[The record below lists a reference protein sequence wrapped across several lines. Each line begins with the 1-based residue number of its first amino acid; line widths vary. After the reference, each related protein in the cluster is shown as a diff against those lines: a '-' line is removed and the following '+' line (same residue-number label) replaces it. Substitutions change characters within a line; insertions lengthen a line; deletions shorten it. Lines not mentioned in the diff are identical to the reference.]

1 MRPHVL
7 FLILIMITGC
17 AKQLQVSLPVVGGS
31 LGGSIPALNG
41 IVFHQNENSF
51 ISSAYAVPVCNASV
65 YARLYPLQA
74 DGTLEENPIA
84 SVEVENGR
92 YDFPKS
98 ALPLLTSANVSHQ
111 VVIEGCDQYLSRPI
125 TDLNNS
131 QNITWQSSLI
141 GSATYADLNKTLY
154 QTDRPTVKS
163 LIDSLTGPSVLG
175 AYTNLDSTSSL
186 SSQFTS
192 AFADTHTKLLESH
205 PMVTLSSFPS
215 MGNEG
220 LSNSFTVSAMHFDPS
235 YTIAYEWHLDG
246 VEQSTAAS
254 WAYIP
259 SADSSGNH
267 TITLFV
273 GKDVG
278 TFHVDRAKPF
288 YTVTKTFQ
296 VIDTIPAAPLNFTIP
311 AMTNV
316 ANISA
321 SVATG
326 AALANCA
333 SFQYFLLRD
342 TAGTPSASDPDF
354 SRTCVTNTTQVEN
367 FTLTGADG
375 TKTVYLWTKD
385 TAGNVSSSSQ
395 SRTIMLDRVLPTAT
409 LGGVVSTYGG
419 GKTLSFNY
427 TSSDAH
433 SGLASVELFLSYN
446 ASAYASVK
454 TLTFGGTT
462 DSFTLPVTDAT
473 DARIRIVATDLAG
486 NIQTVTSAAF
496 TIDSTAPAAPAFTL
510 ASAAN
515 TNNTTISF
523 NATCTGISEVLIG
536 ESVTASD
543 TTGWVPC
550 TASMSTVISGTTQ
563 GTRSIRIY
571 ARDAVQN
578 VSPATTINVNFDNT
592 VPTVSITAQPAALSS
607 ETSFN
612 FQFSG
617 TDNITAPGSLT
628 FQCALNG
635 GSFASCSSP
644 HATTGYTAGNNTFY
658 VRSYDQV
665 GNVSTT
671 ASYTWDH
678 NTTQPT
684 ISFTS
689 VASLTP
695 ANSNSLAARSI
706 TVGGT
711 GISSYKYT
719 VIRSGACSAV
729 DFSALSE
736 ITLSGNQ
743 TFSFTPTTDGTYQ
756 VCAIG
761 KSTYGVWQLDA
772 NASASPVL
780 TIDTVVPTFSSL
792 ALSPA
797 PVATSTTPSVSGIT
811 KVSTTVTLHIDSPT
825 CVSSALASVT
835 SHASTGAFSLTA
847 TALSVDNAHNYYV
860 KSTDSS
866 GNTLCSSAL
875 PYTLD
880 RVNPVV
886 SFTFLDGGE
895 VVKGSQ
901 ATAIT
906 YTATDLNMATT
917 PISLEYSLN
926 NGVNWTQIAT
936 GQTNSGT
943 YSWNMPG
950 FNSTTAKIRITA
962 IDRAGNTFTKESTST
977 FTIDSSAPIVTLT
990 TLTGG
995 QVVRAGTAQA
1005 INWTA
1010 SDNNTTGNWITLSYS
1025 SDSGITWTAITSTT
1039 NTGSYS
1045 WTVPAAVDSSTYRVK
1060 VTATDRVGQVTESA
1074 SGSNIIVDSTAPTVT
1089 LTSFTGGQA
1098 VLGNS
1103 NQTITWNASDANF
1116 GSTPITLHL
1125 STNSGSTWSTIAS
1138 NLPNTG
1144 SYSWYTN
1151 VPDAGT
1157 YRVRVTATDAAGI
1170 NNTSSST
1177 SDFVVSTQAPN
1188 LSQTTRSSPYY
1199 SRTDTSVTFG
1209 GTCDTGYTITITG
1222 AESTTLACPAGT
1234 WSWTTATQSTDASRT
1249 YNFSQTN
1256 AVLTLTISAI
1266 WVRDTVAPSLTSV
1279 NINNGN
1285 AQTPAPMVSV
1295 AVTTPET
1302 GLSVRLANSSSTFS
1316 SCQAQYADN
1325 NWQPQSGL
1333 TTNFSH
1339 LLSSGDGDKK
1349 VCVWAKDQAGNVST
1363 ISPAAGTANV
1373 DMDTITYASGNP
1385 PRVVAFEAVNDGGG
1399 AFQGM
1404 NNAYQNDPLK
1414 ITWTV
1419 TDVESLDNNPVL
1431 LDYTLNGTTWT
1442 PIEAGFGGLSGNPT
1456 SYTHTYYGFS
1466 APTANFFRVRI
1477 RVKDSAGNISS
1488 ELMSKAFNTSPWTV
1502 VAGNPGRGVGGSAK
1516 SAYVTRSNT
1525 QFTNVAMNPLNGDV
1539 YFIDHGFGV
1548 KKMSGA
1554 TGIVSLF
1561 IRYDGSNLGT
1571 SGTLDSTKALDT
1583 QSMRLLFDNK
1593 GFLYLFVSN
1602 AYLVY
1607 NEYPDRVYR
1616 INTSTLEYTTYL
1628 GTGMGNSTG
1637 INPADA
1643 FVFMSSAL
1651 AFDEA
1656 NSLYFTSSCTPGV
1669 RFVRGGSTSNT
1680 VLMKVTQNPDGT
1692 PGTVTRVAGNCTR
1705 GTPTSGVAAI
1715 SNPFNDANDGP
1726 WQMLLTVW
1734 GNGRFIYYTDGQGR
1748 GFKIID
1754 GISYKSALNIGYG
1767 GMVYDPVSGLIKSA
1781 NEGTIRHTVP
1791 NLSGDNGETIT
1802 DIMNGQGTGATCAD
1816 DGTAAAQVCGS
1827 MNGGVISSSGKFFF
1841 IEGLDGGLNRLRYLD
1856 DNNNIQ
1862 TLLGAQSFSGA
1873 GQLPSNAKG
1882 GFAGIH
1888 YKKSTD
1894 PLSLVYPE
1902 GLYFME
1908 RFGGVFGYFTDTT
1921 TVKLLGNQSGTGPS
1935 YGTPLASNQ
1944 SLGALAEQHIGAQ
1957 SSMFFDRN
1965 GKIWLRNHHAKI
1977 STLDEN
1983 MILTDRTPSP
1993 GGNWNVSNEGG
2004 DPRSYSVWPYGG
2016 WGNLVVKDDG
2026 KLLLIGGDY
2035 DPSDPNPTR
2044 QDTRGMIKIFDYES
2058 NVIKYVIGNS
2068 AGPGFTS
2075 DQPSP
2080 GSVKNAAMDN
2090 CMNNHCSTYYDQ
2102 STDRVYFSERGRVRY
2117 ITNPENP
2124 SLHTLVTVFNN
2135 PNGDIWNFTLSP
2147 NKKYIM
2153 YVLSNGRLYCHAI
2166 SAADNSAICNN
2177 DPNLHTTL
2185 GPPPGLSHISK
2196 GGNQLTWRNDSILYI
2211 STYMGE
2217 IYQYI
2222 LYH

>member
-7 FLILIMITGC
+7 FLILILITAC
-17 AKQLQVSLPVVGGS
+17 AKQLQVNLPAIGGG

-41 IVFHQNENSF
+41 IVFHQDENSL
-51 ISSAYAVPVCNASV
+51 ISSAYAVPVCNTSV
-65 YARLYPLQA
+65 YARLYPLKA
-74 DGTLEENPIA
+74 DGTLEEDPIV

-92 YDFPKS
+92 YDFPKGT
-98 ALPLLTSANVSHQ
+98 LPLLTSANVSHQ

-125 TDLNNS
+125 TDINTI
-131 QNITWQSSLI
+131 QNVTWQSSLI
-141 GSATYADLNKTLY
+141 GSATNAGLNKTLY

-163 LIDSLTGPSVLG
+163 LIDSLNGPSVLG

-205 PMVTLSSFPS
+205 PTVTLSAFPS

-220 LSNSFTVSAMHFDPS
+220 LSNSFTASAMHFDPS

-259 SADSSGNH
+259 TANSSGNH

-288 YTVTKTFQ
+288 YTVSKTFQ
-296 VIDTIPAAPLNFTIP
+296 VMDTIPAAPLNFTIP
-311 AMTNV
+311 TVTNV

-321 SVATG
+321 NVATG
-326 AALANCA
+326 ASLVNCA
-333 SFQYFLLRD
+333 SFSYFLFKD
-342 TAGTPSASDPDF
+342 TAGAPSATDPDF
-354 SRTCVTNTTQVEN
+354 SRTCATNATQVEN

-375 TKTVYLWTKD
+375 TKTLYLWTKD
-385 TAGNVSSSSQ
+385 AAGNVSSSSQ

-409 LGGVVSTYGG
+409 LTGVGSIYGG

-427 TSSDAH
+427 SSSDAH
-433 SGLASVELFLSYN
+433 SGLATVELFLSYN
-446 ASAYASVK
+446 ASAFASVK
-454 TLTFGGTT
+454 SLSLGGTS
-462 DSFTLPVTDAT
+462 DSFTLPVVNAT
-473 DARIRIVATDLAG
+473 DAKLRIVATDSAG
-486 NIQTVTSAAF
+486 NIQTVTSSDF
-496 TIDSTAPAAPAFTL
+496 TIDSTAPGAPAFTL
-510 ASAAN
+510 ASASN

-563 GTRSIRIY
+563 GSRSIRIY

-592 VPTVSITAQPAALSS
+592 IPTVSITAQLSAQSS

-635 GSFASCSSP
+635 GSYASCTSA
-644 HATTGYTAGNNTFY
+644 HTASGFVTGNNTFY

-695 ANSNSLAARSI
+695 AYSNSLAARSI

-711 GISSYKYT
+711 GIESYKYT
-719 VIRSGACSAV
+719 IIRSGACSAV

-761 KSTYGVWQLDA
+761 KSNFGVWQLDA

-780 TIDTVVPTFSSL
+780 HIDTVVPTFSSL
-792 ALSPA
+792 VLAPA
-797 PVATSTTPSVSGIT
+797 PVATTTTPSVTGVT
-811 KVSTTVTLHIDSPT
+811 KVSSTVTLHIDSPT

-847 TALSVDNAHNYYV
+847 TALSVDNAHNYYI
-860 KSTDSS
+860 KSTDNS

-906 YTATDLNMATT
+906 YTATDANMATT
-917 PISLEYSLN
+917 PITLEYSLN

-936 GQTNSGT
+936 AQTNSGT

-962 IDRAGNTFTKESTST
+962 VDRAGNTFTKESTST

-995 QVVRAGTAQA
+995 QVVRAGAAQA

-1025 SDSGITWTAITSTT
+1025 SDSGVTWTAITSTT

-1060 VTATDRVGQVTESA
+1060 VTATDRVGQITEAASA
-1074 SGSNIIVDSTAPTVT
+1074 SNFKVDSTAPTVL

-1116 GSTPITLHL
+1116 GSTPITIQL
-1125 STNSGSTWSTIAS
+1125 SSNSGSTWSTLAS

-1144 SYSWYTN
+1144 SYSWYTS
-1151 VPDAGT
+1151 VPDSNT

-1170 NNTSSST
+1170 SNTSSST

-1188 LSQTTRSSPYY
+1188 LSQTTRSSPHY

-1266 WVRDTVAPSLTSV
+1266 WVRDTVAPAITAV
-1279 NINNGN
+1279 NINSSNL
-1285 AQTPAPMVSV
+1285 QTPAPMVSV
-1295 AVTTPET
+1295 AVTSEA
-1302 GLSVRLANSSSTFS
+1302 GINVRLANATSTVA

-1325 NWQPQSGL
+1325 NWQTQSVA
-1333 TTNFSH
+1333 TTIYNH

-1349 VCVWAKDQAGNVST
+1349 VCAWAKDQAGNVSV
-1363 ISPAAGTANV
+1363 ISPADGTANV

-1385 PRVVAFEAVNDGGG
+1385 PRVISFEVINDGGG

-1404 NNAYQNDPLK
+1404 NNAYQNDPLR
-1414 ITWTV
+1414 ITWNV
-1419 TDVESLDNNPVL
+1419 TDVESLDNNPVM
-1431 LDYTLNGTTWT
+1431 LDYTLDGSTWS
-1442 PIEAGFGGLSGNPT
+1442 PIEAAYGGLTGNPS
-1456 SYTHTYYGFS
+1456 SYTHSYYGFS
-1466 APTANFFRVRI
+1466 APSSSFFRVRI
-1477 RVKDSAGNISS
+1477 RAKDSAGNISS
-1488 ELMSKAFNTSPWTV
+1488 ELMGKAFNTSPWTV
-1502 VAGNPGRGVGGSAK
+1502 IAGNPGRGVGGSAK
-1516 SAYVTRSNT
+1516 STLITKSQQ
-1525 QFTNVAMNPLNGDV
+1525 QFGTFTMNPVNGDV
-1539 YFIDHGFGV
+1539 FFIDSGV
-1548 KKMSGA
+1548 GLKKMSGA
-1554 TGIVSLF
+1554 TGIVSMF
-1561 IRYDGSNLGT
+1561 IPHCANNLST
-1571 SGTLDSTKALDT
+1571 SGGTISSGSCLST
-1583 QSMRLLFDNK
+1583 QSMRILFDNK
-1593 GFLYLFVSN
+1593 GFLYIFTFN
-1602 AYLVY
+1602 QYLVY
-1607 NEYPDRVYR
+1607 NENSERVLR
-1616 INTSTLEYTTYL
+1616 VNPTTLEYTSYL
-1628 GTGMGNSTG
+1628 GAGTSNSTG
-1637 INPADA
+1637 SNPSNA
-1643 FVFMSSAL
+1643 FVMMTNGI
-1651 AFDEA
+1651 AFDES
-1656 NSLYFTSSCTPGV
+1656 NSLYYISSCSPGV
-1669 RFVRGGSTSNT
+1669 RFARTQTTSHV
-1680 VLMKVTQNPDGT
+1680 VLMKVTQNSDGT
-1692 PGTVTRVAGNCTR
+1692 PGIVTRIAGNCTH
-1705 GTPTSGVAAI
+1705 GIPVSGVAAI
-1715 SNPFNDANDGP
+1715 SNPYSNATDGP
-1726 WQMLLTVW
+1726 WDINIAVW
-1734 GNGRFIYYTDGQGR
+1734 GNGRYIYYTDGQGN
-1748 GFKIID
+1748 GYKIID
-1754 GISYKSALNIGYG
+1754 GVSYKANFNFNTSG
-1767 GMVYDPVSGLIKSA
+1767 GMMYDPITNRIRSA
-1781 NEGTIRHTVP
+1781 FWSIRETVP
-1791 NLSGDNGETIT
+1791 NISPADNGEVTT
-1802 DIMNGQGTGATCAD
+1802 DIITGGGSGTNCAD
-1816 DGTAAAQVCGS
+1816 DGIPAAQVCGVFY
-1827 MNGGVISSSGKFFF
+1827 GGTMSSSGKYFFA
-1841 IEGLDGGLNRLRYLD
+1841 EGSEGGLSRLRYLD
-1856 DNNNIQ
+1856 DGGNIQ
-1862 TLLGAQSFSGA
+1862 TLIGAQSFTGI
-1873 GQLPSNAKG
+1873 GQHPSNAKG
-1882 GFAGIH
+1882 GFGGLH

-1894 PLSLVYPE
+1894 PLSLVFPE

-1908 RFGGVFGYFTDTT
+1908 RFGGVLGYFTDTT
-1921 TVKLLGNQSGTGPS
+1921 TVKVMGNQSGSLPTFS
-1935 YGTPLASNQ
+1935 NPLTSNHSLGYLSHQ
-1944 SLGALAEQHIGAQ
+1944 SLGAMGA
-1957 SSMFFDRN
+1957 FHVDRN
-1965 GKIWLRNHHAKI
+1965 GKFWIRSENDVVQ
-1977 STLDEN
+1977 LDEN
-1983 MILTDRTPSP
+1983 LVLTRKNYLANSQ
-1993 GGNWNVSNEGG
+1993 WYVSNDGL
-2004 DPRSYSVWPYGG
+2004 DPRNFAIYPYGG
-2016 WGNLVVKDDG
+2016 WGNFAVKDDG
-2026 KLLLIGGDY
+2026 KLFLMGGHY
-2035 DPSDPNPTR
+2035 DPSGGDPNQ
-2044 QDTRGMIKIFDYES
+2044 QDQRGKIKVFDYEN
-2058 NVIKYVIGNS
+2058 NVINYVIGNGAS
-2068 AGPGFTS
+2068 PGFTP
-2075 DQPSP
+2075 QQTTP
-2080 GSVKNAAMDN
+2080 GSVKNLSLDN
-2090 CMNNHCSTYYDQ
+2090 CMNNHCSIYYDQ
-2102 STDRVYFSERGRVRY
+2102 STDRIYFTERGGIRY
-2117 ITNPENP
+2117 VSNPENP
-2124 SLHTLVTVFNN
+2124 SLQTLVDVVFTN
-2135 PNGDIWNFTLSP
+2135 NGDVLNFTLSP

-2153 YVLSNGRLYCHAI
+2153 YTGSNGRLYCHAI
-2166 SAADNSAICNN
+2166 SASDNSAICNN
-2177 DPNLHTTL
+2177 NPALHTNL
-2185 GPPPGLSHISK
+2185 GPPSGLNYISK
-2196 GGNQLTWRNDSILYI
+2196 GPNQFTWKNDSILYI
-2211 STYMGE
+2211 SNYQGE